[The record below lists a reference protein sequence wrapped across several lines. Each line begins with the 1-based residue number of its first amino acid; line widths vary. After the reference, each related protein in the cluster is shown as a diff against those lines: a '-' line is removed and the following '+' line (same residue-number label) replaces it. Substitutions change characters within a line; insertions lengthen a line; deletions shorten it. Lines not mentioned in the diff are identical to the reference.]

1 MKKIKGFTLVE
12 LLIVVAIIGILCA
25 MVLPQMGCI
34 PAESKQA
41 PVKNAQAEKA
51 KAAANSIAFTEN
63 AEIDNIKKRLEL
75 TANLGLL
82 GFVVLLNETG
92 QPVMS
97 VAVKGKITSGSK
109 RLTDPRV
116 ISEKYAGNSGY
127 NHPVTDSPSDEGTF
141 GSSGEYIFFW
151 TTAGQYIQ
159 WNGKY
164 LYSDKPFRLSIEPI
178 VVSAAVQ

>member
-1 MKKIKGFTLVE
+1 MKKVKGFTLVE
-12 LLIVVAIIGILCA
+12 LLIVIAIIGIICA
-25 MVLPQMGCI
+25 VVLPQIGCI
-34 PAESKQA
+34 PTESKPA
-41 PVKNAQAEKA
+41 ATKNAQAEKA
-51 KAAANSIAFTEN
+51 KAAANSIQFTEN
-63 AEIDNIKKRLEL
+63 AEIDNIRNRLEL
-75 TANLGLL
+75 TANPGLL

-109 RLTDPRV
+109 RLTDPKTIV
-116 ISEKYAGNSGY
+116 KTSNGNMGD
-127 NHPVTDSPSDEGTF
+127 NMAVTDSPSDEGTF

-164 LYSDKPFRLSIEPI
+164 LYSDKPFRLSVEPI
-178 VVSAAVQ
+178 VVSQQ